1 MPLLG
6 KLFCLCALDRCA
18 AFFAGS
24 CFERVNPVFSL
35 AIATFNFLLSH
46 DSPPW
51 FYKFICFLMRRTIGS
66 SIHFL
71 TTILSG
77 FDPLRASA
85 SGGDMIV
92 GRGVRLSFMH
102 LFFSSPSAMS
112 SPLLSFRRYLPTVT
126 ERKYL
131 VSISP
136 ASPSY
141 YIRSLS
147 PATRGFHELSEAVRP
162 ASGKSSPTS

>member
-1 MPLLG
+1 MVYTLRRSTG
-6 KLFCLCALDRCA
+6 SITGLDTSFR
-18 AFFAGS
+18 GD
-24 CFERVNPVFSL
+24 
-35 AIATFNFLLSH
+35 TKGFL
-46 DSPPW
+46 
-51 FYKFICFLMRRTIGS
+51 YRKT
-66 SIHFL
+66 
-71 TTILSG
+71 
-77 FDPLRASA
+77 A
-85 SGGDMIV
+85 IV

-147 PATRGFHELSEAVRP
+147 PATRGLHQLSEAVRP
-162 ASGKSSPTS
+162 ASGQSSPTS